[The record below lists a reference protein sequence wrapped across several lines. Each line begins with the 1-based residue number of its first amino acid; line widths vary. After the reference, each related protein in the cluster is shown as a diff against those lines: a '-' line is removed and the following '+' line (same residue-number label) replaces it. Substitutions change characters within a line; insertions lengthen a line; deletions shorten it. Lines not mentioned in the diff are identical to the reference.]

1 MKMKKIAAA
10 SLAVCVCALSGMSA
24 LADGVQVV
32 TTTGYDYNAES
43 NASFT
48 VTSTVTG
55 VTADKQVTYLVWN
68 DKTKAENTIA
78 YIDQA
83 KATGGSATFTFSATK
98 EKLYPADAT
107 ISAKFGTDDTANVED
122 VRKTFALNAGVN
134 VITNGTATINK
145 LGDSEGTYYG
155 KASGE
160 VAECGFAVKN
170 ADDSYQLYPAAGA
183 SVSENAGI
191 FGITINGLPAGTT
204 PVAYVIGLDGQFKT
218 ASVNN

>member
-24 LADGVQVV
+24 LADVNIV
-32 TTTGYDYNAES
+32 TTTGYDYTAADT
-43 NASFT
+43 ASFT

-68 DKTKAENTIA
+68 DSTKAENTIA

-83 KATGGSATFTFSATK
+83 KATGGSATFSFSATK
-98 EKLYPADAT
+98 EKLYPASAT
-107 ISAKFGTDDTANVED
+107 ISAKFGTDDTANVAG
-122 VRKTFALNAGVN
+122 VQKTFALNAGVN
-134 VITNGTATINK
+134 VITNGTATINN
-145 LGDSEGTYYG
+145 LGISGDTYYG

-160 VAECGFAVKN
+160 VAEYGFAVAN
-170 ADDSYQLYPAAGA
+170 DDGSYQLYPAAGA

-191 FGITINGLPAGTT
+191 FGITISGLPSGKT
-204 PVAYVIGLDGQFKT
+204 PVAYVIGLDGRFQI
-218 ASVNN
+218 ASNN

>member
-24 LADGVQVV
+24 LAAVDIV
-32 TTTGYDYNAES
+32 TTTGYDYNAA
-43 NASFT
+43 NTASFT

-68 DKTKAENTIA
+68 DSTKAENTIA

-83 KATGGSATFTFSATK
+83 KATDGSATFSFSATK
-98 EKLYPADAT
+98 EKLYPASAT
-107 ISAKFGTDDTANVED
+107 ISAKFGTDDTANVAN
-122 VRKTFALNAGVN
+122 VQKTFALNAGVN
-134 VITNGTATINK
+134 VIKNGTATIND
-145 LGDSEGTYYG
+145 LGSSEGTYYG

-160 VAECGFAVKN
+160 VAECGFAVMS
-170 ADDSYQLYPAAGA
+170 ADGSYQLYPAAGA

-191 FGITINGLPAGTT
+191 FGITINGLPSGTT

-218 ASVNN
+218 AGNN